1 MMIFFLYFSEQNKHQ
16 APNIMDIISSTF
28 ESRGLRL
35 RKGPLGNYYPGSCD
49 QCQMKKMGFKT
60 ILYGL
65 TPELSILLCD
75 SCYNEV
81 KTVIEKTI
89 KELQTVTF
97 YSSLM
102 GFGGGDD
109 VGDDGVGNQAKI
121 RGKEFRFV
129 DEKGVLQEGWRLHP
143 GYLLFVPHDGT
154 VYIPLWKLGHEEKQ
168 VSLRHFIIMNDVPL
182 FSRRKQ

>member
-1 MMIFFLYFSEQNKHQ
+1 
-16 APNIMDIISSTF
+16 MDIIHTTF

-75 SCYNEV
+75 SCYTEV
-81 KTVIEKTI
+81 KAVIEETI
-89 KELQTVTF
+89 KELQTMTC

-102 GFGGGDD
+102 SFGGGR
-109 VGDDGVGNQAKI
+109 GGKQAN
-121 RGKEFRFV
+121 KEFRFV
-129 DEKGVLQEGWRLHP
+129 DEKGVLQEGWRIHP
-143 GYLLFVPHDGT
+143 GYLLFLPQSGT
-154 VYIPLWKLGHEEKQ
+154 VYIPLCKAGYEEKQ
-168 VSLRHFIIMNDVPL
+168 ISLRHFIIMNDVPL
-182 FSRRKQ
+182 FSSQKK